1 MNRTGAWGGGRQR
14 RSEAPNVQ
22 TWLWGRNKAG
32 TLALV
37 TALGLSATA
46 SCVVV
51 VDGPRDKPWN
61 TASAMPLQP
70 MKRFPAGSTYY
81 LKNYDAGKWLLE
93 SAPGLNT
100 NTLVVGNDG
109 YTRFTPV
116 IAGAYLFRIDGTDET
131 QSLTV
136 VDKVPFEHFN
146 YYQTSSVAD
155 VDGEIWVTNLFDPH
169 ISRIDPVAGTVKG
182 TILTGPW
189 PSALARVKSRNYM
202 LVTHKA
208 GDTLGFVD
216 IVKGQ
221 LVDAVWVGDEP
232 ADVVVSPDETKAY
245 VSLVTEGS
253 IVVVDLAKREVT
265 GRLATNKNA
274 TKLALSEDGSTLFV
288 ASYCSGVSDRL
299 QFPAEKRNDL
309 YDIAIVDTNA
319 LTVKGYIESVGSM
332 LGGLW
337 ATKDKLYVS
346 TTRVVPAELSGQDGM
361 TAFRHSVAAYD
372 IATKQEIVGVDV
384 GRQASSTGFAV
395 RPFGLTLANG
405 TLWVTFEGS
414 DVVVGLDP
422 ETLAE
427 KSRFAAEGRPRTILA
442 SGDKLYVHGAQAYT
456 VTIAKT
462 DGTPDKVVKLE
473 GDPRDSSTK
482 LGQAMYTGTGAGA
495 GENHSCADCHVDS
508 ISDGNVWS
516 AGGFS
521 ESASRPMF
529 WMERESMIGW
539 EGDAYDFFSY
549 LYGSPGPTVGL
560 IINTETHRAFFDYL
574 TSVVPPPQANGKTL
588 RDGSMTE
595 AAKRG
600 EALFRGKAN
609 CAGCHAGPF
618 TSDGLRLEGGGT
630 QNTHPI
636 VVPSLVGAYRHGTWL
651 VNGAAWTMDEAVEAM
666 TKLAATTLT
675 AEEKKDV
682 VEYLDELTSREFFVL
697 NSEPRNGAT
706 NVKSEGDITVTLSHP
721 ILEGSLNLGRIELR
735 DKTGTKVQAAVK
747 GSGRHV
753 TITPSKALEFGAEYD
768 IVIAK
773 DFEAFSERQLAVE
786 QKIHFTVGNAP
797 TLKMEGNYTV
807 LIDHPSLDFA
817 NKKYVPTPI
826 IPVTVPMQATST
838 SFGAMI
844 KSTAMDGVV
853 SNLNVT
859 ISGNE
864 AFFPPFPFQ
873 VGPPGFMNRSF
884 PTTVAL
890 VDTDGDGIADSGESK
905 LTLRS
910 PGLEA
915 KDVRWT
921 IKRDGD
927 TPMTCEGMTGT
938 HALTLD
944 LDANGLPTVSWMD
957 AVNALG
963 YFVTDPDAKTPTG
976 PGPVTGG
983 TTYWSLGTVAFPTGF
998 VGPIVYGTVPAGA
1011 TDSTEASG
1019 GMAGGSPIPSGAC
1032 VKLTLVFNDFS
1043 TTVMKYIAP

>member
-1 MNRTGAWGGGRQR
+1 MKR
-14 RSEAPNVQ
+14 
-22 TWLWGRNKAG
+22 TWLWGQKSVG

-61 TASAMPLQP
+61 TAAELPLQSTQ
-70 MKRFPAGSTYY
+70 RFPAGSTYY
-81 LKNYDAGKWLLE
+81 LKTYAAGKWLLE
-93 SAPGLNT
+93 SAPALNT
-100 NTLVVGNDG
+100 NALFTGNDG
-109 YTRFTPV
+109 FTRFTPV
-116 IAGAYLFRIDGTDET
+116 VAGTYLFRLEGTEET
-131 QSLTV
+131 QKLTV

-146 YYQTSSVAD
+146 YYQTSSLAD
-155 VDGEIWVTNLFDPH
+155 VDGEVWVADLFDPH
-169 ISRIDPVAGTVKG
+169 ISRIDPATGTVKG

-189 PSALARVKSRNYM
+189 PSALAPVKSRNLV

-216 IVKGQ
+216 VVKGQ

-232 ADVVVSPDETKAY
+232 ADVVVSPDGTKAY

-265 GRLATNKNA
+265 NRLATNKNA
-274 TKLALSEDGSTLFV
+274 TKLALSEDGSTLYV

-299 QFPAEKRNDL
+299 QFPAEKRNDM
-309 YDIAIVDTNA
+309 YDIAVVDTNA
-319 LTVKGYIESVGSM
+319 LAVTGYIESVGSM

-346 TTRVVPAELSGQDGM
+346 TTRAVPPELSGQPGM

-372 IATKQEIVGVDV
+372 LATKKEIVGVDV
-384 GRQASSTGFAV
+384 GRQDGSAGLAV
-395 RPFGLTLANG
+395 RPFGLTLAND
-405 TLWVTFEGS
+405 TLWVTFEGNDS
-414 DVVVGLDP
+414 VVGLDP
-422 ETLAE
+422 VTLAE
-427 KSRFAAEGRPRTILA
+427 KTRFAAEGRPRSILA
-442 SGDKLYVHGAQAYT
+442 SGDKLYVHGAQNYA
-456 VTIAKT
+456 VTMAKT
-462 DGTPDKVVKLE
+462 DGTLDKVVKLE
-473 GDPRDSSTK
+473 GDPRGSSAK

-495 GENHSCADCHVDS
+495 GANHSCADCHVDS
-508 ISDGNVWS
+508 ITDANVWS

-521 ESASRPMF
+521 QSASRPMF

-549 LYGSPGPTVGL
+549 LYGSPGPTVG
-560 IINTETHRAFFDYL
+560 ITINTETHLAFFDYL
-574 TSVVPPPQANGKTL
+574 SSVVPPPQSNGKTM

-600 EALFRGKAN
+600 EALFRGKGN

-630 QNTHPI
+630 QSSHPI

-675 AEEKKDV
+675 ADEKKDV
-682 VEYLDELTSREFFVL
+682 AEYLNELTAREFFVL
-697 NSEPRNGAT
+697 NSSPRDGAT
-706 NVKSEGDITVTLSHP
+706 NVRNSGAITITLSHP
-721 ILEGSLNLGRIELR
+721 IFEDSTNLSRIELR
-735 DKTGTKVQAAVK
+735 DASGARVQAGVK
-747 GSGRHV
+747 GAGRYV
-753 TITPSKALEFGAEYD
+753 TITPSKPLEFGAEYD
-768 IVIAK
+768 IVLAK
-773 DFEAFSERQLAVE
+773 DFEAFNEHTLATD

-797 TLKMEGNYTV
+797 TLKLEGNYTV
-807 LIDHPSLDFA
+807 SIDHPSLDFA

-826 IPVTVPMQATST
+826 IPVTVTMQATST
-838 SFGAMI
+838 DYGTVI
-844 KSTAMDGVV
+844 KATPWDGLV
-853 SNLNVT
+853 SPLDVP

-873 VGPPGFMNRSF
+873 VGPAGFLNRSF
-884 PTTVAL
+884 PTTVTL

-905 LTLRS
+905 LMLRS

-927 TPMTCEGMTGT
+927 VPVTCEGTTGT
-938 HALTLD
+938 HPLTLD
-944 LDANGLPTVSWMD
+944 LDANGLPTVSWMA

-983 TTYWSLGTVAFPTGF
+983 TTYWALGAQAFPTGF
-998 VGPIVYGTVPAGA
+998 VGPIVYGMVPAGA

-1032 VKLTLVFNDFS
+1032 VKLTIVFNDFS
-1043 TTVMKYIAP
+1043 TTVMKYVAP

>member
-1 MNRTGAWGGGRQR
+1 MK
-14 RSEAPNVQ
+14 Q
-22 TWLWGRNKAG
+22 TWLGRQKSVG

-37 TALGLSATA
+37 AALGLSATA

-61 TASAMPLQP
+61 TAAEMPLQS
-70 MKRFPAGSTYY
+70 MNRFPAGSTYY
-81 LKNYDAGKWLLE
+81 LKNFDAGKWLLE
-93 SAPGLNT
+93 LAPGLNT
-100 NTLVVGNDG
+100 NTLYVGNDG
-109 YTRFTPV
+109 YTRFTPTV
-116 IAGAYLFRIDGTDET
+116 VGTYLFRLEGTDET
-131 QSLTV
+131 QKLTV
-136 VDKVPFEHFN
+136 VDKAPFEHFT

-155 VDGEIWVTNLFDPH
+155 IDGEIWVADLFDPH
-169 ISRIDPVAGTVKG
+169 ISRIDPASGTIKG

-189 PSALARVKSRNYM
+189 PSALAHVKSRNLV

-216 IVKGQ
+216 VTSGQ

-232 ADVVVSPDETKAY
+232 ADVVVSPDGTKAY

-274 TKLALSEDGSTLFV
+274 TKLALSEDGSTLYV
-288 ASYCSGVSDRL
+288 ASYCSGVSERL
-299 QFPAEKRNDL
+299 QFPAEKRNDM

-319 LTVKGYIESVGSM
+319 FSVTGYIESVGSM

-337 ATKDKLYVS
+337 VTKDKLYVS
-346 TTRVVPAELSGQDGM
+346 TTRAVPSELSGQAGM

-372 IATKQEIVGVDV
+372 LATKKEIVGVDV
-384 GRQASSTGFAV
+384 GRQATSTGLAV
-395 RPFGLTLANG
+395 RPFGLTLAND
-405 TLWVTFEGS
+405 TLWVAFEGN

-427 KSRFAAEGRPRTILA
+427 KSRFAAEGRPRTIFT
-442 SGDKLYVHGAQAYT
+442 SGDKLYVHGAQEYT

-462 DGTPDKVVKLE
+462 DGTPDKIVKLE
-473 GDPRDSSTK
+473 GDPRGSSAK
-482 LGQAMYTGTGAGA
+482 LGQSMYTGTGAGA
-495 GENHSCADCHVDS
+495 GANHSCADCHVDS
-508 ISDGNVWS
+508 ITDGNVWS

-529 WMERESMIGW
+529 WMERESAIGW

-560 IINTETHRAFFDYL
+560 TVNTETHRAFYDFL
-574 TSVVPPPQANGKTL
+574 TAVVPPPQSNGKTV
-588 RDGSMTE
+588 RDGSMTD

-600 EALFRGKAN
+600 EALFRGKGN
-609 CAGCHAGPF
+609 CVGCHAGPF
-618 TSDGLRLEGGGT
+618 TSEGLRLEGGGT
-630 QNTHPI
+630 QSKHPI
-636 VVPSLVGAYRHGTWL
+636 VVPSLVGAYRHGSWL

-666 TKLAATTLT
+666 TKLAGTSLT

-682 VEYLDELTSREFFVL
+682 VAYLDELTSREFFIL
-697 NSEPRNGAT
+697 NSSPRHEAT
-706 NVKSEGDITVTLSHP
+706 NVRNQGEITITLSHP
-721 ILEGSLNLGRIELR
+721 IFEDSRNLSRIELH
-735 DKTGTKVQAAVK
+735 DSAGAKVQASVK
-747 GSGRHV
+747 GTGRYV
-753 TITPSKALEFGAEYD
+753 TLTPSKPLAFGAEYD
-768 IVIAK
+768 IVVTQ
-773 DFEAFSERQLAVE
+773 DFEAFNERALGTD
-786 QKIHFTVGNAP
+786 QKIHFTVANAP
-797 TLKMEGNYTV
+797 TMKLEGKYTV
-807 LIDHPSLDFA
+807 SIDHPSLDFA
-817 NKKYVPTPI
+817 NKKYVPLPI
-826 IPVTVPMQATST
+826 IPVTLPMDAVSTDYGATVKAT
-838 SFGAMI
+838 PY
-844 KSTAMDGVV
+844 DGVV
-853 SNLNVT
+853 SPLDVS

-873 VGPPGFMNRSF
+873 VGPGGFMNRSF
-884 PTTVAL
+884 PTTMTL
-890 VDTDGDGIADSGESK
+890 VDMDGDGIADSGESK

-921 IKRDGD
+921 LKRDGD
-927 TPMTCEGMTGT
+927 APPTCEGTTGT
-938 HALTLD
+938 HTLTVD
-944 LDANGLPTVSWMD
+944 LGANGLPTVSWMA

-983 TTYWSLGTVAFPTGF
+983 TTYWALGAQAFPTGF

-1011 TDSTEASG
+1011 TDATEASG

-1032 VKLTLVFNDFS
+1032 VKLTIVFNDFS